1 MQRAFDSRINHSL
14 SSVKEWLWPGERPPG
29 AHLSRRASRWLLAL
43 LTLPPCAG
51 GNKAV
56 MGKADPMIQ
65 PSPFWSAW
73 ISFLSLQISPPRRG
87 ADARSAAGGRCSAAN
102 QKSPANREKEP
113 LRSSFYFVLII
124 IETTKAFYCNKKAAV
139 VRFNCLHQ
147 TIHGAFIRLH
157 GEGRKDNILL

>member
-87 ADARSAAGGRCSAAN
+87 ADARSAAGGRAHGTNFKKALLT
-102 QKSPANREKEP
+102 REKGP
-113 LRSSFYFVLII
+113 VGGPS
-124 IETTKAFYCNKKAAV
+124 
-139 VRFNCLHQ
+139 
-147 TIHGAFIRLH
+147 
-157 GEGRKDNILL
+157 ILF